1 MFVVGSIRT
10 QDNTTE
16 KLFKTKLSDYQN
28 TIRLKTEE
36 GGGTCEYHLSTLYQ
50 MVILLMEMQ

>member
-28 TIRLKTEE
+28 AIRLKTEE
-36 GGGTCEYHLSTLYQ
+36 GGGTCEYHLSTLY
-50 MVILLMEMQ
+50 